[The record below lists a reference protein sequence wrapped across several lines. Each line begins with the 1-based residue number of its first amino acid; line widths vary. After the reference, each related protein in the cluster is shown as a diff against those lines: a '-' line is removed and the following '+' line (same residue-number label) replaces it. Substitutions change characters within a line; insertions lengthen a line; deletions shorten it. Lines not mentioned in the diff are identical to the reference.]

1 MAWIVTGIV
10 VVIMLIASL
19 EAPALWKASKFKE
32 LTLFLLLMC
41 GAGVLS
47 VLEALQFPLPN
58 PLEWIN
64 TTFEPLN
71 QVIYSV
77 FE

>member
-1 MAWIVTGIV
+1 MAWIVTGV
-10 VVIMLIASL
+10 LVVIMLISSL
-19 EAPALWKASKFKE
+19 EAPALWRASKFKE
-32 LTLFLLLMC
+32 LSLFLLLMC
-41 GAGVLS
+41 GAGILS
-47 VLEALQFPLPN
+47 VMEALQYPLPN

-64 TTFEPLN
+64 ATFEPFN